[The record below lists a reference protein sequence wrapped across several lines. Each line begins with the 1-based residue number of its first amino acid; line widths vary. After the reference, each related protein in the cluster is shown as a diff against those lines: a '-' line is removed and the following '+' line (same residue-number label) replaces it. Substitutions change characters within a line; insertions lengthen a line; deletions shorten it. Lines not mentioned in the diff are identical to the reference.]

1 MKIVGENKLTEERK
15 TAVDYE
21 GGTVVEF
28 LNDDFPFEERY
39 LGIVLKDIDGEIIG
53 IFDLEDNIV
62 YTDYRNYP
70 ITRTF
75 PNAELKLQ

>member
-1 MKIVGENKLTEERK
+1 MKIVMENKLTEERK
-15 TAVDYE
+15 TAEDYE

-28 LNDDFPFEERY
+28 LNDDFPFERY
-39 LGIVLKDIDGEIIG
+39 LGIVLKDIDREIIG